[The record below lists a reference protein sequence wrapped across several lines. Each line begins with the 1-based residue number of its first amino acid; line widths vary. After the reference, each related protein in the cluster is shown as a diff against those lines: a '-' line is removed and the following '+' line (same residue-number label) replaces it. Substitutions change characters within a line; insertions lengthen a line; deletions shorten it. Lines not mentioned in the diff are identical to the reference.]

1 MRTAHFTR
9 IGRLGG
15 AREGRRYNNRPFL
28 IGRHMELKF
37 LGAAR
42 EVTGSCYLYTVNGRR
57 FIVDCGLIQGSR
69 EHEEHNHDP
78 FDFDVRHLDAVV
90 LSHAHLD
97 HSGRLP
103 LLVKRG
109 FRGFIHTHAAT
120 ADLCHLM
127 LQDAAFIE
135 AKEAEQGNRFRER
148 KHQAPIEPLYT
159 ADDVHTTER
168 HFNRL
173 QYGQRTEVVPGAWV
187 TLHDAGHILGSAMV
201 ELDLEENGVTRK
213 VVMSGDLGHAG
224 APILRDPAVLTQ
236 ADLVLMESTY
246 GDRCHRPWDA
256 TWAELGEIIT
266 HAHSGNGNI
275 LVPAFAVGRAQ
286 ELLYVLA
293 RHYEDWNLKHW
304 TVFLDSPLAIEATD
318 VYRRHTRL
326 HDADTREMPQGDP
339 FSLPHLR
346 FTRSPQESMAINSV
360 RSGAIIIAGSGMC
373 TGGRIVHHLKQHLAH
388 EGCHVLIVGFQARG
402 TRGRALVDGAKSLR
416 LFGEDVPVRAQIHTV
431 GGLSAHA
438 DQAGLAAWYGHFA
451 HRPPVR
457 LIHGEPEAQDT
468 LSAYLRD
475 KFGADVGCPEP
486 GTIIDLLRI

>member
-1 MRTAHFTR
+1 
-9 IGRLGG
+9 
-15 AREGRRYNNRPFL
+15 
-28 IGRHMELKF
+28 MELKF

-42 EVTGSCYLYTVNGRR
+42 EVTGSCYLFTVNGRR
-57 FIVDCGLIQGSR
+57 FVVDCGLIQGSR

-78 FDFDVRHLDAVV
+78 FDFDARHLDAVV

-109 FRGFIHTHAAT
+109 FRGFIHTHTAT

-135 AKEAEQGNRFRER
+135 MKEAEQGNRFRER
-148 KHQAPIEPLYT
+148 KQQAPIEPLYT
-159 ADDVHTTER
+159 VEDVYTTER

-187 TLHDAGHILGSAMV
+187 TLHDAGHILGSAIV
-201 ELDLEENGVTRK
+201 ELDLEENGETRK

-236 ADLVLMESTY
+236 ADLVVMESTY
-246 GDRCHRPWDA
+246 GDRCHRDWDA

-266 HAHSGNGNI
+266 GAHSGNGNI

-293 RHYEDWNLKHW
+293 RHYQDWNLKHW
-304 TVFLDSPLAIEATD
+304 TVFLDSPMAIEATE
-318 VYRRHTRL
+318 VYRRHTRI
-326 HDADTREMPQGDP
+326 HDADTRDMPQGDP
-339 FSLPHLR
+339 FALPHLR
-346 FTRSPQESMAINSV
+346 FTRSPQESMAINNI

-373 TGGRIVHHLKQHLAH
+373 TGGRIVHHLKQHLGH

-402 TRGRALVDGAKSLR
+402 TRGRALVDGAKSVR

-438 DQAGLAAWYGHFA
+438 DQAGLTAWYGHFA
-451 HRPPVR
+451 HNPPVR
-457 LIHGEPEAQDT
+457 LIHGEPEAQDA
-468 LSAYLRD
+468 LSAHLRE

-486 GTIIDLLRI
+486 GTVMDLLRL